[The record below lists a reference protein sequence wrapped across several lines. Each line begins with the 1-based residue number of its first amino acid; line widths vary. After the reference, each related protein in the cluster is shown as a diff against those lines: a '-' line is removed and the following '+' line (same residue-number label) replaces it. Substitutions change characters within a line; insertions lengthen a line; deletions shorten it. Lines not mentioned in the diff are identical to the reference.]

1 MVVLFYHKDD
11 DNTIMRTFLSY
22 LLAALIGGFGYFLIE
37 IIYRGR
43 THYSMFFA
51 GAIVLSTFYF
61 ISNNYSLPLWAKC
74 LAGMIIITLIELVL
88 GIVFNIILKEGV
100 WDYSNVPLNFLGQI
114 CVPFSLIWFV
124 LSGVTFKVMEK
135 I

>member
-1 MVVLFYHKDD
+1 
-11 DNTIMRTFLSY
+11 MRTFLSY
-22 LLAALIGGFGYFLIE
+22 LLASLIGGFGYCLIE

-74 LAGMIIITLIELVL
+74 LAGMIIITLIELVF

>member
-1 MVVLFYHKDD
+1 MK
-11 DNTIMRTFLSY
+11 NFLTY
-22 LLAALIGGFGYFLIE
+22 LIVALIGGCGYCLIE

-51 GAIVLSTFYF
+51 GAIVLTTFYY
-61 ISNNYSLPLWAKC
+61 ISKNYELPLWAKC
-74 LAGMIIITLIELVL
+74 LAGMIIITGIELVF
-88 GIVFNIILKEGV
+88 GIVFNIILKEQV

-124 LSGVTFKVMEK
+124 LSGVAFKVLEK
-135 I
+135 V